1 MIRVGK
7 LPMQASFRDTVRCII
22 RSVEINFIFQKY
34 TLPEE
39 WPYQVIVTANATL
52 FVLVGVGLGGFRENF
67 IVGPLQVLVMIS

>member
-7 LPMQASFRDTVRCII
+7 IPMQASFRDTVRCII
-22 RSVEINFIFQKY
+22 KSLEINFIFQKY

-52 FVLVGVGLGGFRENF
+52 FVLVGVRVGG
-67 IVGPLQVLVMIS
+67 I